1 MLSDAILSEISKQ
14 FDCSK
19 DEIKITK
26 RLKGTSSAE
35 TYQLRICTEKINVIF
50 KNQTTLNEWL
60 FYKEITPNYEVP
72 APKTLAISKTSDVLW
87 IIIEKVTKGL
97 HPKKWKKE
105 DIKNAL
111 KAIACFHSKFYN
123 KVEQERFKE
132 FPKLTIKEWRH
143 KKKELY
149 ENLNK
154 AKLVA
159 KNYEDV
165 IPITIEEIE
174 RVKKEISKTKYI
186 DSLQRSGIT
195 LLHGDS
201 WIYNFMLTKNDL
213 HIIDWQDC
221 FFGPSA
227 LEILH
232 FYDLL
237 PFKIDGMKV
246 GLREIPITLNEII
259 DIYLRELS
267 KNKIKIKKS
276 DFKESMKA
284 AIFFQLAHYW
294 APRLKPFTV
303 YLKGGSYFIGRTLRL
318 LPSRSKLRAHF
329 KELLDYTK

>member
-1 MLSDAILSEISKQ
+1 MLSDAILSEISQQ

-19 DEIKITK
+19 DEIRIIK

-35 TYQLRICTEKINVIF
+35 TYQLRIGKEKINVIF

-60 FYKEITPNYEVP
+60 FYKEIAPNYEVP

-87 IIIEKVTKGL
+87 IIIEKVAKGL

-111 KAIACFHSKFYN
+111 KAIACFHSKSYN
-123 KVEQERFKE
+123 KVELERFKD
-132 FPKLTIKEWRH
+132 FPKLTIKEWSH

-149 ENLNK
+149 ENLK
-154 AKLVA
+154 RAKLVA

-174 RVKKEISKTKYI
+174 RVKKEISKPKYI
-186 DSLQRSGIT
+186 NSLQKSGIS
-195 LLHGDS
+195 LLHGDT

-213 HIIDWQDC
+213 HIIDWQYC
-221 FFGPSA
+221 FFGPPA

-246 GLREIPITLNEII
+246 GLREIPITLDEIT

-267 KNKIKIKKS
+267 KNKIKIKKN
-276 DFKESMKA
+276 DFMESMKA

-303 YLKGGSYFIGRTLRL
+303 YLQGGSYFIGRTLRL

-329 KELLDYTK
+329 KDLLDYTK